1 METNPEYIYDNSC
14 LIEFNANS
22 IIENDIIKPN
32 EEQYVVFTMIYND
45 DFGFVNDYKTASKK
59 HFNKSLIYANKGRIK
74 EFLNDINNKENNL
87 NNSDGGIKDDKK
99 DGDNDDK
106 ISNAKKQKS
115 QNLFDNKIQGNWYLV
130 NMSNLKF
137 IKKNEFDNLKK

>member
-1 METNPEYIYDNSC
+1 M
-14 LIEFNANS
+14 
-22 IIENDIIKPN
+22 
-32 EEQYVVFTMIYND
+32 
-45 DFGFVNDYKTASKK
+45 
-59 HFNKSLIYANKGRIK
+59 
-74 EFLNDINNKENNL
+74 

-137 IKKNEFDNLKK
+137 IKKNEFDNLKKQKLIKLIGIIKYREVANMTFVANIPQNSSRMA